1 MLNMMNRGF
10 LPYQSPTGG
19 PATMQFDPMPDA
31 SQSFSPASGSA
42 GGVSQGT
49 PSLTPMPSMMPF
61 QPYSQTQSFIQPFSA
76 INAPMSATMSR
87 EPRPFFGQSYSRP
100 QGNQSFVNFMARR
113 GYGGYGGGGMF
124 QSVGRRRSTAY
135 GGTVGAAGGSVGG
148 IGDFSGLNPYGS
160 GGGSGGMF

>member
-1 MLNMMNRGF
+1 
-10 LPYQSPTGG
+10 
-19 PATMQFDPMPDA
+19 MQFDPTPDA

-61 QPYSQTQSFIQPFSA
+61 QPYSQTQDFIQPFSA
-76 INAPMSATMSR
+76 VNAPMSATMSR

-100 QGNQSFVNFMARR
+100 QGNQSVLNFMARR
-113 GYGGYGGGGMF
+113 GYGSGGGMF

-148 IGDFSGLNPYGS
+148 IGDFSGLNPYG
-160 GGGSGGMF
+160 GSGGMF